1 MKNEKQGNSKNSVL
15 EEIASLF
22 EKNEQDIQSK
32 RNPDKTYWNADM
44 VNNYLDKH
52 SGKIILPEDVYCTEN
67 FTWNEIL
74 MTLNKDISRPSMEIL
89 QNLYY
94 LANIVQIYRNVL
106 DLPITITS
114 AWRSKEEQ
122 DKLIAKNDNKA
133 STTSLHLEDLAF
145 DVSVPNMTIKEFQ
158 SKIDDTLLGEVE
170 KGDNYTHIALPT
182 FSEDY
187 LKRHNLDKE
196 KYFRKLLINPKD
208 MTPYERNLLIKR
220 LNPKN
225 WERLSSSY
233 NAKDNEG
240 FFKNYVDGEGRFK
253 PIDRTEAQ
261 NNDNLFDKL
270 SEEFK
275 NILSGLISDL
285 IPHIIKS
292 FDFKNWTGNSKE
304 GKEADPAMP
313 ITDSNSSEK
322 IASPPE
328 IKKNSPEI
336 SALKNND
343 NSNNVS
349 SDIGEYSSSEND
361 FEDSFED
368 GVFKLYISNTDL
380 DDLSEISFM
389 EAGMQSADVQKPIE
403 DIQDL
408 SEEGREN
415 LLDYNLP
422 DENSQN
428 FELSKN
434 ETYEKECIC
443 KDMYQTQSDIE
454 RVLMSVLDDFILRQG
469 YDFHNN

>member
-22 EKNEQDIQSK
+22 EKNEQDIQSR
-32 RNPDKTYWNADM
+32 RNPDKTYWNVDM
-44 VNNYLDKH
+44 VNDYLDKH

-94 LANIVQIYRNVL
+94 LASLVQLYRDKL
-106 DLPITITS
+106 EIPIKITS
-114 AWRSKEEQ
+114 AARPNEEKNELNNSDKKEPEGIGHQREPEFKNSDSEASKENLHSKNSYTPSQENGL
-122 DKLIAKNDNKA
+122 DANLIKDI
-133 STTSLHLEDLAF
+133 L
-145 DVSVPNMTIKEFQ
+145 I
-158 SKIDDTLLGEVE
+158 TLLQ
-170 KGDNYTHIALPT
+170 
-182 FSEDY
+182 DY
-187 LKRHNLDKE
+187 FKRPNTDKE
-196 KYFRKLLINPKD
+196 KPLKETALVSDNLIPQKGEIISNNF
-208 MTPYERNLLIKR
+208 TSNNLERAAH
-220 LNPKN
+220 
-225 WERLSSSY
+225 SD

-240 FFKNYVDGEGRFK
+240 FFKNYVDEEGNFK
-253 PIDRTEAQ
+253 PIDRTEAPKS
-261 NNDNLFDKL
+261 DNLFDKL

-285 IPHIIKS
+285 ISNIIKS

-328 IKKNSPEI
+328 IKKNPPEI

-389 EAGMQSADVQKPIE
+389 KAGVQSDDVSKTLE
-403 DIQDL
+403 DAQDL

-422 DENSQN
+422 DENSRD

-434 ETYEKECIC
+434 ETYEKKCIC

>member
-32 RNPDKTYWNADM
+32 RNPDKTYWNVDM
-44 VNNYLDKH
+44 VNDYLDKH

-94 LANIVQIYRNVL
+94 LANLVQLYRDKL
-106 DLPITITS
+106 EIPIKITS
-114 AWRSKEEQ
+114 AARPNEEKNELNNSDSKEPKGIGHQREPEFKNSDSEASKENLHSKNSYTPSQ
-122 DKLIAKNDNKA
+122 ENGLDANLIKDI
-133 STTSLHLEDLAF
+133 L
-145 DVSVPNMTIKEFQ
+145 I
-158 SKIDDTLLGEVE
+158 TLLQ
-170 KGDNYTHIALPT
+170 
-182 FSEDY
+182 DY
-187 LKRHNLDKE
+187 FKRPNTDKE
-196 KYFRKLLINPKD
+196 KPLKETALVSDNLIPQKGEIISNNF
-208 MTPYERNLLIKR
+208 TSNNLERAAH
-220 LNPKN
+220 
-225 WERLSSSY
+225 SD
-233 NAKDNEG
+233 NAKDNEE

-253 PIDRTEAQ
+253 PIDRTEAPKS
-261 NNDNLFDKL
+261 DNLFDKL
-270 SEEFK
+270 SEEIK

-328 IKKNSPEI
+328 IKKNPPEI

-368 GVFKLYISNTDL
+368 GVFNLYISNTDL